1 LKTAIAQT
9 TSAFEMKTQ
18 HSPMQSAASARWPR
32 SRWFIPFIAFAIL
45 ALPSHAH
52 ASLFHGETLDS
63 IANGI
68 SWFVLVIAPIIGIA
82 VFWLVH
88 ILPEKI
94 AHKKKHPQTKAIQC
108 LCLLSLAFGGLLWPI
123 AWLWAYSKPVL
134 HKLAYGTDVD
144 ESLGHHGEDEKKD
157 KSEVERLRARVVEL
171 ETKLSPRGDKA

>member
-1 LKTAIAQT
+1 MKREAQNVVDQR
-9 TSAFEMKTQ
+9 S
-18 HSPMQSAASARWPR
+18 ASALCRHRGHFAPL
-32 SRWFIPFIAFAIL
+32 IAFAFL

-68 SWFVLVIAPIIGIA
+68 SWFVLIIAPIIGIT

-144 ESLGHHGEDEKKD
+144 ESLGHHGEDEKKEE
-157 KSEVERLRARVVEL
+157 SEVERLRARVVEL
-171 ETKLSPRGDKA
+171 ETKLSPRGGKA

>member
-1 LKTAIAQT
+1 MKREAQNVVNQR
-9 TSAFEMKTQ
+9 S
-18 HSPMQSAASARWPR
+18 ASARRRHRGRFAPL
-32 SRWFIPFIAFAIL
+32 IAFAFL

-68 SWFVLVIAPIIGIA
+68 SWFVLIIAPIIGIT

-144 ESLGHHGEDEKKD
+144 ESLGHHGEDEKKEE
-157 KSEVERLRARVVEL
+157 SEIERLRARVVEL
-171 ETKLSPRGDKA
+171 EAKLSPRGGKA